1 MNKVFCKKGVLFSL
15 ILTGYLILFNTSCGL
30 DTFYVIDGPTNTIH
44 KPDCNSIDYSDSY
57 FEFYTVDKEYDTIKF
72 LGTDVYYKIYKSPD
86 RLRSEYEDLIAIS
99 NRDDTA
105 SAAAEKMIQTYR
117 FQPLRAAGYEG
128 KDVLFPTVQSNQK
141 IYIRLSNYTVSY
153 PAKITV
159 DNDNIYNAANTVIPV
174 RNLATRP
181 SFNFQELRTSNS
193 SLLPKSDDVDVNTTG
208 SNSSDTN
215 WYVSLF
221 AVAIGQD
228 SSYSAIY
235 SNILHLGSVRI
246 PTE

>member
-1 MNKVFCKKGVLFSL
+1 ML
-15 ILTGYLILFNTSCGL
+15 LTGYLILFNTSCGL
-30 DTFYVIDGPTNTIH
+30 DTFYVIDGPTNAIH
-44 KPDCNSIDYSDSY
+44 RPDCNSIDYSDSY

-72 LGTDVYYKIYKSPD
+72 LGTEVYYKIYKSPD

-99 NRDDTA
+99 SRDDST
-105 SAAAEKMIQTYR
+105 SAAAEKMIQSYR
-117 FQPLRAAGYEG
+117 FQPLRASGYEG
-128 KDVLFPTVQSNQK
+128 KDVLFPTVESNQK
-141 IYIRLSNYTVSY
+141 IYIRLSNYTMSY

-159 DNDNIYNAANTVIPV
+159 DNDNIYDAPNTVIPV

-181 SFNFQELRTSNS
+181 SFNFQELKTSNPN
-193 SLLPKSDDVDVNTTG
+193 LLPKSDDVDVNTSG
-208 SNSSDTN
+208 NNSSDTK

-228 SSYSAIY
+228 STYTAIY
-235 SNILHLGSVRI
+235 SNILYLGSVGI